1 MFRYTNKSRRISV
14 PWSKWTL
21 LISLVNVSLLIILSP
36 TNYANDNIALLEAG
50 FNRDIEK
57 NTAILLEQEKE
68 TEVYLAIKTLLDK
81 EAAND
86 LLPEVEAANPAYK
99 LFIQFKADNVSRP
112 SKNHKKLLKY
122 E

>member
-1 MFRYTNKSRRISV
+1 MNQKFLDLRVIND
-14 PWSKWTL
+14 
-21 LISLVNVSLLIILSP
+21 NFSP

-86 LLPEVEAANPAYK
+86 LLPEAEASNPAYK
-99 LFIQFKADNVSRP
+99 LFIQFKADNVSI
-112 SKNHKKLLKY
+112 
-122 E
+122 